1 VMGTA
6 LEGIEECS
14 DKFDGLRGTVGD
26 VGENKRGDEGRLVG
40 LFCPLPLALIIPS
53 NDNGVGCIAA
63 NEPRRMPGLLP
74 PVCVGMTGNWRA
86 AREGEG
92 ALSSMEEN
100 ELDAAKGGGKEGNG
114 GRFV

>member
-1 VMGTA
+1 MGTA

-26 VGENKRGDEGRLVG
+26 VGENTRGDEGRLVG
-40 LFCPLPLALIIPS
+40 LFCPLPLALTIPS

-63 NEPRRMPGLLP
+63 IEPRRMPELLP
-74 PVCVGMTGNWRA
+74 PVCAGITGNWRA

-100 ELDAAKGGGKEGNG
+100 ELDAAKGGGKEGSG